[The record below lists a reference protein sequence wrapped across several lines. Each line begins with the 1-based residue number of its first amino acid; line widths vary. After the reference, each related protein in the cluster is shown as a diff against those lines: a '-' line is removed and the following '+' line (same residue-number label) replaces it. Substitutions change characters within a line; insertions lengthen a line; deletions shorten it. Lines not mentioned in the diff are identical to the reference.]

1 MREGDGPAL
10 ACVLD
15 QYSALMSRAER
26 LLLGRLKAG
35 RVWTGDLKVSFYQ
48 HLGLSSTHL
57 DMAYRQLQAKLKSVA
72 ELASDRVKQLTGKI
86 ASKRTDI
93 MRKDKALAKAIA
105 ERSKLPEEL
114 QVLQGKIAKWRASLA
129 TVKDSMRVKHLFV
142 LKQHLEQWHAKTAA
156 KDAIRRSIHALRAAL
171 HQHRRRLEILEHR
184 KAEAQRQAADPT
196 MCFGSRKLFL
206 AQFAL
211 AENGYG
217 DVDAWRKDWQSSRSA
232 QMTID
237 GNASKEC
244 GNQFARLRR
253 RKGGRYDLELRL
265 PKALAHLSTRSFK
278 SAGHDVDCVDFTGL
292 CFNHGD
298 EVIQQAIDARRPV
311 TLKFRRDD
319 TSWRISVSVDDRIE
333 PAMVDFSCGA
343 LGVDLNAGH
352 VSAALVDADGN
363 PVESFT
369 FPCVT
374 YGRSSD
380 QGKDTIRKVAAQI
393 AALADRLGVPVV
405 SEKLDFARKKA
416 TLKDSDDARY
426 ARMLS
431 SFAYSA
437 FEAALASACLR
448 GGVSHRRVNPAYTS
462 IIGRV
467 KFARRYG
474 LSVHEA
480 ASVTIARR
488 AMGCSERL
496 PRSDDGTVTAPTNG
510 SVHVTLDLPVR
521 NGSRHVWTE
530 WNGLN
535 KEYQKKALAA
545 RGLSGRRSR
554 PGWRPKTSSGRG
566 GEPLHGPS
574 AEAGRSRWTPLQ
586 SRDPGVGR
594 VPGKG
599 SCNES
604 RHQVEHSCFNHA

>member
-1 MREGDGPAL
+1 
-10 ACVLD
+10 
-15 QYSALMSRAER
+15 
-26 LLLGRLKAG
+26 
-35 RVWTGDLKVSFYQ
+35 
-48 HLGLSSTHL
+48 
-57 DMAYRQLQAKLKSVA
+57 
-72 ELASDRVKQLTGKI
+72 
-86 ASKRTDI
+86 
-93 MRKDKALAKAIA
+93 
-105 ERSKLPEEL
+105 
-114 QVLQGKIAKWRASLA
+114 
-129 TVKDSMRVKHLFV
+129 
-142 LKQHLEQWHAKTAA
+142 
-156 KDAIRRSIHALRAAL
+156 
-171 HQHRRRLEILEHR
+171 
-184 KAEAQRQAADPT
+184 

-211 AENGYG
+211 AENAYG

-237 GNASKEC
+237 GNASKES

-253 RKGGRYDLELRL
+253 RADGRYDLELRL
-265 PKALAHLSTRSFK
+265 PKALAHLATRSFK
-278 SAGHDVDCVDFTGL
+278 SAGHDVHCVAFPGL
-292 CFNHGD
+292 SFNHGD
-298 EVIQQAIDARRPV
+298 EAIQQAIEAKRPV

-319 TSWRISVSVDDRIE
+319 TSWRVSVSVDDRIE
-333 PAMVDFSCGA
+333 PAVVDFSRSA

-380 QGKDTIRKVAAQI
+380 QAKDTIRKVAAQI

-405 SEKLDFARKKA
+405 SEKLDFARKKSS
-416 TLKDSDDARY
+416 LKDSDDARY

-437 FEAALASACLR
+437 FDAALGSACLR
-448 GGVSHRRVNPAYTS
+448 GGVGHRRVNPAYTS
-462 IIGRV
+462 IIGRG
-467 KFARRYG
+467 KFVRRYG

-488 AMGCSERL
+488 AVGCFERL
-496 PRSDDGTVTAPTNG
+496 PRSDDGTVTVPTNG

-545 RGLSGRRSR
+545 RGSSGRRSR
-554 PGWRPKTSSGRG
+554 PGWRPKTASGRSG
-566 GEPLHGPS
+566 APLHGPS
-574 AEAGRSRWTPLQ
+574 AEAGRSHQKPLQ
-586 SRDPGVGR
+586 SRDPGVGH

-599 SCNES
+599 SCNEVVIGS
-604 RHQVEHSCFNHA
+604 NIRDEYPFKRRNLHEGDYHD